1 MEYLK
6 NAPIRRKL
14 SRLFVI
20 IAAMIMAALAMI
32 SAGLHQISANDAE
45 ITGDHMPQALMANGM
60 DTAIAQIDADLRA
73 LTMPSSSQ
81 TAARHIARIAEN
93 RAMIEKAINGLKATD
108 LDANEAGFV
117 SDFAKGWTSYA
128 TAADQVQAL
137 AGQGHMAEAQGL
149 IQQNE
154 ELAQGIDSS
163 LDKLI
168 DYQRGHITQATAAA
182 NQAYWFSL
190 IIGLGALAGLIAVL
204 VWSYRLLERLVAR
217 PVAEVTQALTRL
229 GAGDRTAQVDHD
241 GSADELGDLAR
252 AFGALRDQLAIAD
265 AAKAAQVDLIVRTLG
280 VALADLKSG
289 NLAARIEGGL
299 EGPFA
304 QLRDDFNT
312 MAAELGKVIGA
323 VTSAADN
330 VRTGSTEIRAA
341 SDDLAHRTEAQAAQL
356 ETAATAMRNVTAMV
370 DDSAAKAE
378 AVRHTIEETALAASD
393 GGQVVTEAVAAMD
406 GIARSSQTINQII
419 DLIDGIA
426 FQTNLLALNAGVEA
440 ARAGDAGKGF
450 AVVATEVR
458 ALARRSADA
467 ARDIKGL
474 IGESTGQVA
483 AGVQLVT
490 RTGEALEAIIAR
502 IGNVRGLVA
511 GIAEATADQSD
522 SVKKVYETVGSLD
535 RMTQQNAAM
544 VEESTAAA
552 RTLASEADALG
563 NLVARFRAGSS
574 GPAHRA
580 PAVVAV
586 ASPAPAPLPAPRP
599 IAAPPPRAL
608 PAPTAIPAPRKISAA
623 GGGGSGMEDWSE
635 F

>member
-1 MEYLK
+1 M
-6 NAPIRRKL
+6 NAPIGRKL
-14 SRLFVI
+14 SRLFTI
-20 IAAMIMAALAMI
+20 IAIMIMAALAMI
-32 SAGLHQISANDAE
+32 GAGLHQISLQDAE
-45 ITGDHMPQALMANGM
+45 ITNDHVPQAMLANGM

-73 LTMPSSSQ
+73 LTMSSSAQ
-81 TAARHIARIAEN
+81 VRQAHEARIAKN
-93 RAMIEKAINGLKATD
+93 RKLLEEGLTGLKSTD
-108 LDANEAGFV
+108 LDENESSFV
-117 SDFAKGWTSYA
+117 ADFAKGWSEYA
-128 TAADQVQAL
+128 ASIDNVESL
-137 AGQGHMAEAQGL
+137 AGQNRVAEAQAL
-149 IQQNE
+149 IQRGE
-154 ELAQGIDSS
+154 ELAHRIDQA

-168 DYQRGHITQATAAA
+168 NYQRGHITAATAEAA
-182 NQAYWFSL
+182 QAYWFSL
-190 IIGLGALAGLIAVL
+190 GTGLCALVGLIVVL
-204 VWSYRLLERLVAR
+204 AWSYRLLERLVAR
-217 PVAEVTQALTRL
+217 PVSQVAQALVRL
-229 GAGDRTAQVDHD
+229 GAGDRDVRVDHG

-252 AFGALRDQLAIAD
+252 AFDALRDQLTAAD
-265 AAKAAQVDLIVRTLG
+265 AAKTAQVDLIVRTLG

-289 NLAARIEGGL
+289 NLGARIDAGL

-323 VTSAADN
+323 VTGAADN

-356 ETAATAMRNVTAMV
+356 ESAASAMRNVTAMV

-378 AVRHTIEETALAASD
+378 AVRQTIEETSSAASE
-393 GGQVVTEAVAAMD
+393 GGAVVSEAVAAMD
-406 GIARSSQTINQII
+406 GIAKSSQMINQII
-419 DLIDGIA
+419 DLIEGIA

-467 ARDIKGL
+467 ANDIKGL
-474 IGESTGQVA
+474 IGQSTGQVQ

-502 IGNVRGLVA
+502 IGNLRGLVA
-511 GIAEATADQSD
+511 GIAEATADQSE
-522 SVKKVYETVGSLD
+522 SVKKVYETVGAID

-552 RTLASEADALG
+552 RTLATEADSLST
-563 NLVARFRAGSS
+563 LVARFRAGGSRQPLRS
-574 GPAHRA
+574 ASPVATA
-580 PAVVAV
+580 PATPVA
-586 ASPAPAPLPAPRP
+586 
-599 IAAPPPRAL
+599 IAAPPPPSAAVRAL
-608 PAPTAIPAPRKISAA
+608 PPPPAPAPALRKVA
-623 GGGGSGMEDWSE
+623 GGGGMEDWSE

>member
-1 MEYLK
+1 
-6 NAPIRRKL
+6 
-14 SRLFVI
+14 V
-20 IAAMIMAALAMI
+20 
-32 SAGLHQISANDAE
+32 
-45 ITGDHMPQALMANGM
+45 
-60 DTAIAQIDADLRA
+60 
-73 LTMPSSSQ
+73 
-81 TAARHIARIAEN
+81 
-93 RAMIEKAINGLKATD
+93 AT
-108 LDANEAGFV
+108 
-117 SDFAKGWTSYA
+117 
-128 TAADQVQAL
+128 L
-137 AGQGHMAEAQGL
+137 AGQGREAEAQAL

-154 ELAQGIDSS
+154 ERAQAIDTA

-168 DYQRGHITQATAAA
+168 DYQRGHITEATAAA

-190 IIGLGALAGLIAVL
+190 ATGLVALAGLIVVL
-204 VWSYRLLERLVAR
+204 AWSYRLLERLVAR
-217 PVAEVTQALTRL
+217 PVAQVTEALTRL
-229 GAGDRTAQVDHD
+229 GAGDRGARVDATD
-241 GSADELGDLAR
+241 SADELGDLAR
-252 AFGALRDQLAIAD
+252 AFDALRDQLAAAD
-265 AAKAAQVDLIVRTLG
+265 TAKAAQVDLIVRTLG

-323 VTSAADN
+323 VTGAADN

-356 ETAATAMRNVTAMV
+356 ESAASAMRNVTAMV
-370 DDSAAKAE
+370 TDSASKAD
-378 AVRHTIEETALAASD
+378 AVRQTIEETARAASD

-406 GIARSSQTINQII
+406 GIAKSSQTINQII
-419 DLIDGIA
+419 DLIEGIA

-440 ARAGDAGKGF
+440 ARAGEAGKGF

-467 ARDIKGL
+467 ANDIKAL
-474 IGESTGQVA
+474 IGQSTGQVQ

-490 RTGEALEAIIAR
+490 RTGEALEAIITR
-502 IGNVRGLVA
+502 IGNVRSLVA
-511 GIAEATADQSD
+511 SIAEATADQSD

-544 VEESTAAA
+544 VEQSTAAA

-563 NLVARFRAGSS
+563 NLVARFRAGGNSASS
-574 GPAHRA
+574 RPAA
-580 PAVVAV
+580 VAAMPVVAAPMPLPAPV
-586 ASPAPAPLPAPRP
+586 AAPAPAPRPLPAPV
-599 IAAPPPRAL
+599 AA
-608 PAPTAIPAPRKISAA
+608 PAPRKVA
-623 GGGGSGMEDWSE
+623 GGGGGSMEDWSE